1 MPVFIKKG
9 AFFVL
14 DKNNIGNGYSNPKHL
29 SVIPSMAYGKYV
41 LLEDDDNEKL
51 LKTTFINKKNQIS
64 IKVRGSKEVYQKDRI
79 YSFKI
84 LNVHKALEVKVLG
97 ANLVSYTTSG
107 EFLEITVN
115 DVKINEEVIISYI
128 PVEIDK
134 VSKIRRDILTRLM
147 YLDDI
152 NPLRN
157 DLYHNIVKSNTK
169 KELSYH
175 VKHSNLTAI
184 SKDSL
189 LEMIRS
195 K

>member
-1 MPVFIKKG
+1 M
-9 AFFVL
+9 
-14 DKNNIGNGYSNPKHL
+14 
-29 SVIPSMAYGKYV
+29 
-41 LLEDDDNEKL
+41 
-51 LKTTFINKKNQIS
+51 
-64 IKVRGSKEVYQKDRI
+64 
-79 YSFKI
+79 
-84 LNVHKALEVKVLG
+84 G

-107 EFLEITVN
+107 EFLEITIN
-115 DVKINEEVIISYI
+115 DVKMNEEVSITYI
-128 PVEIDK
+128 PDEIDK

-157 DLYHNIVKSNTK
+157 DLYHNLVKSNTK

-175 VKHSNLTAI
+175 VKHSNLTDI
-184 SKDSL
+184 SKASL